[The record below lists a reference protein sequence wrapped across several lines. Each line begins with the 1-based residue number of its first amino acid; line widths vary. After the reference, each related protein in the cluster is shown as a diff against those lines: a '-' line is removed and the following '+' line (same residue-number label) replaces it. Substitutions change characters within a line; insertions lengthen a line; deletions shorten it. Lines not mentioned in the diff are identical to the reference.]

1 VRLFTK
7 NWKFLIF
14 WGRIPNP
21 FGDEVK
27 FCTAKRTHVS
37 VGSAEFDISWFNGSP
52 LRGEKPDFWPVSQF
66 NTGSLPLCGIL
77 PVTRNKNI
85 VP

>member
-1 VRLFTK
+1 
-7 NWKFLIF
+7 
-14 WGRIPNP
+14 
-21 FGDEVK
+21 
-27 FCTAKRTHVS
+27 VS

-52 LRGEKPDFWPVSQF
+52 LTGEKPDFLPVSQF